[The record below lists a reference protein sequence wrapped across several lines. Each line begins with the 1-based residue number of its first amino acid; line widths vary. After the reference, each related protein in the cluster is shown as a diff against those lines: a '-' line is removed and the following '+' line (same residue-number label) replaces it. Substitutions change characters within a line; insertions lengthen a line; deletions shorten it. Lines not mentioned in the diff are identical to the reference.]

1 MKLDWMESR
10 RGEVGFLYEKVRR
23 WKVQPKKEGETD
35 RLVCGK
41 KKRDRTVILKPP
53 VFMQTEVSYLELFQL
68 WLTCR
73 EKKNMGPSLC
83 WKAKGASEKESLA
96 VCSPPSC
103 IRDIHSSLL
112 KVRLLVLR
120 RDRDREQPK
129 TFSRRTD
136 GGWSPPPPPPPPF
149 SLAVCRKEKPSDIPT
164 TERGSQEERKTN
176 QP

>member
-1 MKLDWMESR
+1 MHCYPEASCFH
-10 RGEVGFLYEKVRR
+10 E
-23 WKVQPKKEGETD
+23 
-35 RLVCGK
+35 
-41 KKRDRTVILKPP
+41 
-53 VFMQTEVSYLELFQL
+53 TEVSYLELFQL

-120 RDRDREQPK
+120 RDRERATKNLFPQN
-129 TFSRRTD
+129 
-136 GGWSPPPPPPPPF
+136 GWRMVAPSPPPPFPPGSLPEGETERYTHHRKRKPRRAQNQPTLAWVLPPPPGTGR
-149 SLAVCRKEKPSDIPT
+149 SKEGKLISMADARHFPLLFLPRR
-164 TERGSQEERKTN
+164 EA
-176 QP
+176 

>member
-23 WKVQPKKEGETD
+23 FSRKKRGRPID
-35 RLVCGK
+35 LSVVK
-41 KKRDRTVILKPP
+41 KKRLHCYPEASC
-53 VFMQTEVSYLELFQL
+53 FHETEVSYLELFQL

-96 VCSPPSC
+96 ICSPPSC
-103 IRDIHSSLL
+103 IQEIFILL
-112 KVRLLVLR
+112 LFR
-120 RDRDREQPK
+120 RSVFTSFLESEREQPK

-149 SLAVCRKEKPSDIPT
+149 PLA
-164 TERGSQEERKTN
+164 
-176 QP
+176 